1 MQLSIGDVVGI
12 DVVVHGVPVHHV
24 GLVSR
29 VESWGDVFVIS
40 NSKRRGCVVEEHI
53 SEFAEGR
60 RVAHHPH
67 IRGDL
72 HGLTVV
78 QRARSRL
85 GHAWDLIGSNCE
97 HFVRWA
103 HGLPEVSPQLITKG
117 VVGGVAAVGA
127 VASLLAWLS
136 SDD

>member
-1 MQLSIGDVVGI
+1 MRFSVGDVVGI

-29 VESWGDVFVIS
+29 VESWDDVFVIS

-53 SEFAEGR
+53 SEFAEGG

-67 IRGDL
+67 IRGAL
-72 HGLTVV
+72 HGHAVV
-78 QRARSRL
+78 HRARSRL
-85 GHAWDLIGSNCE
+85 GHTWDLITSNCE

-103 HGLPEVSPQLITKG
+103 HGLPEESPQLVAKG
-117 VVGGVAAVGA
+117 VVGVAAVGT
-127 VASLLAWLS
+127 VATFMAWLL
-136 SDD
+136 SDE